1 MGANSVYY
9 ARPAVRREAQ
19 GKSLEYLVEKAEHAR
34 WWERKAGRVED
45 SASVATEE
53 TEEWARIVDLIR
65 ARHLTAYD
73 VDQDEQAQLWLTEH
87 QERRAAQGEEQ
98 QRARRA
104 RQMRLGRRHLR
115 VGLSAEA
122 EQRLLELAAGLGVG
136 MEQVLAEHVES
147 AGEGLVQVPAVAVDA
162 EKYPR

>member
-1 MGANSVYY
+1 MQLHMA
-9 ARPAVRREAQ
+9 
-19 GKSLEYLVEKAEHAR
+19 EKAEHAL
-34 WWERKAGRVED
+34 WWERQAGRVED

-53 TEEWARIVDLIR
+53 AEEWARIVELVR
-65 ARHLTAYD
+65 ALHLAAYD

-87 QERRAAQGEEQ
+87 QERRAAQDEEQ
-98 QRARRA
+98 QRA
-104 RQMRLGRRHLR
+104 RQMRLGRRQLR

-122 EQRLLELAAGLGVG
+122 ERRLVALAAGLGVG
-136 MEQVLAEHVES
+136 MEQVLEALAEHVES